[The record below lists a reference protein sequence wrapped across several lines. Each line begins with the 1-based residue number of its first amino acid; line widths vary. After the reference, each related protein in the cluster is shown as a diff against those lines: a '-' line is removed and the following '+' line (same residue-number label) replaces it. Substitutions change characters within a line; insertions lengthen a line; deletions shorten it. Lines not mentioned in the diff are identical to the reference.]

1 MARSNPD
8 IAAQLHA
15 SFSCSP
21 CPLIAASQQMKMWAI
36 WHTSNTSDDD
46 EEEGEEEE
54 ERVGGVVVLGGG
66 WTNRQM

>member
-15 SFSCSP
+15 SFSRPP

-46 EEEGEEEE
+46 EDEEEEEEEEGEEGEE
-54 ERVGGVVVLGGG
+54 GLGG
-66 WTNRQM
+66 TSRQM